1 MLSPLTQVMQNRAAV
16 CLHQSS
22 KNHTRDTTTHSLVV
36 CVVQTSHFLP
46 ELGSYVSHSMWRHI
60 DIEFDRRLI
69 KHDAVKHL
77 CKLLFCDETSLSLP
91 LSLRFI
97 HVQRDSY
104 VHFDSRAI

>member
-1 MLSPLTQVMQNRAAV
+1 ML
-16 CLHQSS
+16 
-22 KNHTRDTTTHSLVV
+22 
-36 CVVQTSHFLP
+36 
-46 ELGSYVSHSMWRHI
+46 RHI